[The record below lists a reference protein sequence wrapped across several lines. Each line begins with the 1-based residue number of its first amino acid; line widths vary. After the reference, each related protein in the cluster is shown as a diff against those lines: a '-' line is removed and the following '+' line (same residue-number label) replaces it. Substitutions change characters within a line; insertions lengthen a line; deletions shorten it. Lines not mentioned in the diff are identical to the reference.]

1 MPPIIERPEEQNK
14 SNQVEDFVES
24 EEQPKQYKKSYR
36 QEKLERTPQHLQE
49 VTEKTIPDVPM
60 AEVFADVAEMNLD
73 DRPTVAVIQEGSKS
87 QRRRRSVSLG
97 LSELILP
104 PFTKGKIAKYRAVYR
119 DQIDPATNLRP
130 DLTDVLL
137 PGTYQFYD
145 KFEADPLRRSKLM
158 KNLGREEVFYNNV
171 TRTEEKRHD
180 IREIELLNGMLDVN
194 IEKDY
199 RLYVFMELHPLNASN
214 KHRDFNNTA
223 VFERID
229 LKTEFTTAYKSAEAD
244 LARDAEDAVIHKIT
258 SADRI
263 IGMAVGFDI
272 PVHGRVPSDIKHD
285 LRLKAREDPK
295 KFFSMSNSIKPAIK
309 LNIHDGLGKGI
320 IQFNVDRNRFE
331 FTETGKV
338 MHTVPIGEDG
348 VEDFTKTILRDKDAR
363 AMYDEMMDML
373 NYWV

>member
-14 SNQVEDFVES
+14 SKQVEDFVDS
-24 EEQPKQYKKSYR
+24 EEPKQYKKSYR

-49 VTEKTIPDVPM
+49 VKDKELDEVPM
-60 AEVFADVAEMNLD
+60 AEVYSDVAEMD
-73 DRPTVAVIQEGSKS
+73 PDKRPTVEVVREDGKS

-104 PFTKGKIAKYRAVYR
+104 PFTKGKIAKYRAIYR

-130 DLTDVLL
+130 ELTDVLL
-137 PGTYQFYD
+137 PATYQFYD
-145 KFEADPLRRSKLM
+145 KFEADPLHRSKLM
-158 KNLGREEVFYNNV
+158 RNLGREEVFYNNV
-171 TRTEEKRHD
+171 TEKEERKHTLV
-180 IREIELLNGMLDVN
+180 EVELTNGILDVN

-199 RLYVFMELHPLNASN
+199 RLYVFMELHPLNISN
-214 KHRDFNNTA
+214 KHRDFNNA
-223 VFERID
+223 PVFERIG

-244 LARDAEDAVIHKIT
+244 LARDAEDAVIHEIT

-263 IGMAVGFDI
+263 IGMAVGFGI
-272 PVHGRVPSDIKHD
+272 PVHDRVPSDIKHD

-295 KFFSMSNSIKPAIK
+295 KFFSMSNNIAPAIK